1 MTEVVICVI
10 LLVVVLGA
18 KWILSI
24 KINTWIGNAR
34 HGRTRAEYMSSAR
47 NDNSESFAIFTS
59 KGRKILELSNFNT
72 EVAVDKCMVSYCRMF
87 RNIVSIH
94 NHPNGHS
101 SFSLGDIMV
110 FRRMRLEEG
119 IIVSLSADY
128 YVRPRNGWG
137 EKDAIIN
144 AFLKYTD
151 KMELLNPEAKR
162 EDWVYNNTHE
172 AMQLIADELNYEYRR
187 EELD

>member
-1 MTEVVICVI
+1 MIEVIACVI
-10 LLVVVLGA
+10 VLLVVFGM
-18 KWILSI
+18 KWILPI
-24 KINTWIGNAR
+24 KVNTWICNSR

-47 NDNSESFAIFTS
+47 NDSSESLAIFTS
-59 KGRKILELSNFNT
+59 KGRKILESSNFNAK
-72 EVAVDKCMVSYCRMF
+72 VAVDKRMVSYCRMY
-87 RNIVSIH
+87 RDIVSIH

-101 SFSLGDIMV
+101 SFSLSDIIV
-110 FRRMRLEEG
+110 FRRMRLKEG
-119 IIVSLSADY
+119 IIVSSTADC
-128 YVRPRNGWG
+128 YVQPRNGWG

-151 KMELLNPEAKR
+151 RMELLNPEAKR

-172 AMQLIADELNYEYRR
+172 AMQLIAKDLNYEYRR